1 MTDLHLHTFEMALI
15 QEDSFSQAG
24 AMFQTDLVPTLALA
38 LGIPIPFP
46 SIGGALAEL
55 VLPPE

>member
-1 MTDLHLHTFEMALI
+1 MALI